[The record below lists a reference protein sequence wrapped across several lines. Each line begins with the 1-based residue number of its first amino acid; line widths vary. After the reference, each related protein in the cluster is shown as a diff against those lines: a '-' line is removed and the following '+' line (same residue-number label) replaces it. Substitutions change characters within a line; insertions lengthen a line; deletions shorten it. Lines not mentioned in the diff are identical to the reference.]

1 MGPVSFQW
9 KVRHDTFVVCCKFSP
24 NGKFVLSALDVD
36 RGIYLMD
43 PENITTVIHM
53 KGEVA
58 KLPTPG
64 SNT

>member
-1 MGPVSFQW
+1 
-9 KVRHDTFVVCCKFSP
+9 VCCKFSP